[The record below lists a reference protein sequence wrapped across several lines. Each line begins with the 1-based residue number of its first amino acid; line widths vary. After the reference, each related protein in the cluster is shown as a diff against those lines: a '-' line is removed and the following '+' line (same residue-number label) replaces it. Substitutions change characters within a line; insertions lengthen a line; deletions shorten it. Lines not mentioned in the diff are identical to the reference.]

1 MDKKTELD
9 FEPWEVARAWRLIC
23 NDEIEKREDQL
34 PSKDNPKDREELL
47 KEIDALHELA
57 DQANERA
64 NELIEVFR
72 REHGFKRRV

>member
-1 MDKKTELD
+1 MKY
-9 FEPWEVARAWRLIC
+9 FC
-23 NDEIEKREDQL
+23 
-34 PSKDNPKDREELL
+34 NPKDREELL

-72 REHGFKRRV
+72 REHGFKRRI

>member
-1 MDKKTELD
+1 MSKKEKVD
-9 FEPWEVARAWRLIC
+9 FEPWEAARAWRLIC

-34 PSKDNPKDREELL
+34 PSTNNPIDRNELL

-64 NELIEVFR
+64 NELIER
-72 REHGFKRRV
+72 LERGE

>member
-34 PSKDNPKDREELL
+34 PSTNNPIDRNELL

-64 NELIEVFR
+64 NELIEKLER
-72 REHGFKRRV
+72 GE